1 MDKNKKSLMLPQIGL
16 DIDVSN
22 LDEIIKKMEM
32 INTLSEKV
40 TTVVPIDDYLLKQ
53 SEVATILGINI
64 GTVGKLIKA
73 GYLRGLKLGNTKVRK
88 KELDRFMKYMEE
100 SGDTLDGI
108 YS

>member
-1 MDKNKKSLMLPQIGL
+1 MEKNKNAFMLPQIGL

-22 LDEIIKKMEM
+22 LDEVIVKMEK
-32 INTLSEKV
+32 INKLSEKI
-40 TTVVPIDDYLLKQ
+40 TTIVPIDDYLLKQ

-100 SGDTLDGI
+100 SGDTLEGI